1 MMKSKAKSFAKSGSL
16 DVLMNMLLVDWFF
29 NYLFNAKRGISR
41 WVKISRS
48 GIEGSL
54 GFFPVINLIDLYF
67 IIRTSLF
74 LSLSGTL
81 TIWPK
86 LGTTLILIV
95 LNIVHIIPVF
105 CVSILEWHCLNI
117 NIIYWRSINNI
128 LDFNHEA

>member
-1 MMKSKAKSFAKSGSL
+1 MKSKAKSFAKSGSL

-95 LNIVHIIPVF
+95 LNIAHIIPVF
-105 CVSILEWHCLNI
+105 CVSILEWHYLKLIYLKNK
-117 NIIYWRSINNI
+117 IYWRSIDI
-128 LDFNHEA
+128 IF

>member
-81 TIWPK
+81 TI
-86 LGTTLILIV
+86 
-95 LNIVHIIPVF
+95 
-105 CVSILEWHCLNI
+105 
-117 NIIYWRSINNI
+117 
-128 LDFNHEA
+128 